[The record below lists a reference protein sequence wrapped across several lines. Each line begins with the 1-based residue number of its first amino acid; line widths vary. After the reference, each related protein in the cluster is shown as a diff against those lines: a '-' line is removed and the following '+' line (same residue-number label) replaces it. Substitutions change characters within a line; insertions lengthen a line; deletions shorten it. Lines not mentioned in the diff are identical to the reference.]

1 MKSWR
6 TSTSG
11 VGMIVCGV
19 GALGAM
25 LLAGQMPTPEQW
37 TMFGALIVGG
47 FGQLAAA
54 DSKNLKSPPEQPP
67 QEPPPGAP

>member
-11 VGMIVCGV
+11 LGMIVCGL

-25 LLAGQMPTPEQW
+25 LVGGIMPTAEQW

-54 DSKNLKSPPEQPP
+54 DDKKL
-67 QEPPPGAP
+67 PPGAP